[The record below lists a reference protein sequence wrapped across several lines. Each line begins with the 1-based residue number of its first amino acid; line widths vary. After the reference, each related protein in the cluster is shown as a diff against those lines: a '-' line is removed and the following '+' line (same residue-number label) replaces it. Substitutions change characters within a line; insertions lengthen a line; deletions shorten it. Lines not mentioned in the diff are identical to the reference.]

1 MEPQGAAEAAH
12 RGAGRAAVLAFL
24 AALGIKAFFFDLMIA
39 EGRSML
45 PVIKPGAVL
54 LVNRAAYGLRLPGIG
69 VYLLRWNAPQAG
81 DVVVFYTP
89 EGTAAVKRCVHDAGA
104 GAFIALGDNTAESYD
119 SRVYGPI
126 PAGQVIGK
134 VLGVK

>member
-1 MEPQGAAEAAH
+1 
-12 RGAGRAAVLAFL
+12 
-24 AALGIKAFFFDLMIA
+24 
-39 EGRSML
+39 ML